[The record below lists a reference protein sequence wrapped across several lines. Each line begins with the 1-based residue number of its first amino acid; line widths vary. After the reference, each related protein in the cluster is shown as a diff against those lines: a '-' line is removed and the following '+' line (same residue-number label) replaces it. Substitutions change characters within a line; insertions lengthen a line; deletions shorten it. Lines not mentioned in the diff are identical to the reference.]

1 MTVSVLRKS
10 VTTRENVL
18 LRKHYII
25 SERGNS
31 FSWFSFISAPHWISA
46 ASSMCSVLLVKHNT
60 KSLLLLEFMKTG
72 AGAPPLIASF
82 SMAGEMRAHLSAF
95 ECL

>member
-1 MTVSVLRKS
+1 MAVSVLRKS

-31 FSWFSFISAPHWISA
+31 LNSVSFASAPRWISA
-46 ASSMCSVLLVKHNT
+46 ASSLCIVLPVKHNT
-60 KSLLLLEFMKTG
+60 RSLLLLELMKSG
-72 AGAPPLIASF
+72 AGAPPLIASL